1 MRTWKQVKL
10 ARIILVG
17 KRCELCHKKLEEKE
31 IVGHHV
37 LGKEF
42 SKKNDLY
49 LVELCQL
56 RCEDCECRMH
66 QRYPG
71 GNPPQLVQEVKSFGL
86 YFMGV

>member
-17 KRCELCHKKLEEKE
+17 KKCEECHRKLKDGE
-31 IVGHHV
+31 IIGHHV

-42 SKKNDLY
+42 TKKENLY
-49 LVELCQL
+49 LTELCRL
-56 RCEDCECRMH
+56 RCVDCERALH

-71 GNPPQLVQEVKSFGL
+71 GNPPHLVQEVKSLGL
-86 YFMGV
+86 YLMGV